1 LSSRYIPYGRHSLG
15 PDDIQAVVDILNSDW
30 LTQGPMV
37 QQFEQAFALLC
48 GARYAL
54 AVSSGTAALHL
65 AALAAGFA
73 PGDEV
78 ITSPITFV
86 ASANCVIY
94 VGARPVFADID
105 PKTGCIAAGQIAK
118 QLTPATRG
126 IIPVHFAGQPCDLA
140 AINTIAREH
149 DLIVIEDAAHAL
161 GSSYTVDGH
170 HFKTGCCAHSDMTIF
185 SLHPVKHIAAGEGG
199 VITTNNKKLYDQLC
213 LLRSHGI
220 VKDPERLSANE
231 GSWFYEMQVLGFNY
245 RITDF
250 QCALA
255 LSQLKKLDAFV
266 TRRRDIAR
274 TYKKAFQDEAA
285 LGLISQRPDVSSSFH
300 IYVILAL
307 GLDRADLFNALRER
321 GIGVNVHYI
330 PVHLQPY
337 YRNKFGYRA
346 GDYPLAEEYY
356 RHAITIPLYPAMTDD
371 DVARVIESVRQS
383 IKSLSR

>member
-15 PDDIQAVVDILNSDW
+15 ADDIQAVVDILNSDW

-37 QQFEQAFALLC
+37 QKFEQAFASCC
-48 GARYAL
+48 GSRYAV

-86 ASANCVIY
+86 ASANCVAY
-94 VGARPVFADID
+94 VGATPVFADID
-105 PKTGCIAAGQIAK
+105 PQTGCLAAEQILPR
-118 QLTPATRG
+118 LTPATRG
-126 IIPVHFAGQPCDLA
+126 IIPVHFAGQPCDMG
-140 AINTIAREH
+140 AISEIAGKH
-149 DLIVIEDAAHAL
+149 DLVVIEDAAHAL
-161 GSSYTVDGH
+161 GSSYTVDGRN
-170 HFKTGCCAHSDMTIF
+170 FPTGCCAHSDMTIF

-199 VITTNNKKLYDQLC
+199 VITTNSQKLYERLR

-220 VKDPERLSANE
+220 VKDPDRLSRHE
-231 GSWFYEMQVLGFNY
+231 GPWYYEMQALGYNY

-266 TRRRDIAR
+266 ARRRDIAR
-274 TYKKAFQDEAA
+274 AYTQAFQVEPAVDV
-285 LGLISQRPDVSSSFH
+285 LFQNPDTNSSFH
-300 IYVILAL
+300 IFVILAR
-307 GLDRADLFNALRER
+307 GVDRAALFAALRER

-337 YRNKFGYRA
+337 YRDKYGYSP

-371 DVARVIESVRQS
+371 EVARVIDSVHESAGN
-383 IKSLSR
+383 LL

>member
-1 LSSRYIPYGRHSLG
+1 MSSRYIPYGRHSLG
-15 PDDIQAVVDILNSDW
+15 ADDIQAVVDILNSDW

-37 QQFEQAFALLC
+37 QKFEQAFASCC
-48 GARYAL
+48 GSRYAV

-86 ASANCVIY
+86 ASANCVAY
-94 VGARPVFADID
+94 VGATPVFADID
-105 PKTGCIAAGQIAK
+105 PQTGCLAAEQILPR
-118 QLTPATRG
+118 LTPATRG
-126 IIPVHFAGQPCDLA
+126 IIPVHFAGQPCDMG
-140 AINTIAREH
+140 AISEIAGKH
-149 DLIVIEDAAHAL
+149 DLVVIEDAAHAL
-161 GSSYTVDGH
+161 GSSYTVDGRN
-170 HFKTGCCAHSDMTIF
+170 FTTGCCAHSDMTIF

-199 VITTNNKKLYDQLC
+199 VITTNSQKLYEQLR

-220 VKDPERLSANE
+220 VKDPDRLSRHE
-231 GSWFYEMQVLGFNY
+231 GPWYYEMQALGYNY

-266 TRRRDIAR
+266 ARRRDIAR
-274 TYKKAFQDEAA
+274 AYTQAFQVEPAVDV
-285 LGLISQRPDVSSSFH
+285 LSQNPDANSSFH
-300 IYVILAL
+300 IFVILAR
-307 GLDRADLFNALRER
+307 GVDRAALFAALRER

-337 YRNKFGYRA
+337 YRDKYGYSP

-371 DVARVIESVRQS
+371 EVARVIDSVHESAGN
-383 IKSLSR
+383 LL

>member
-1 LSSRYIPYGRHSLG
+1 MSSQYIPYGRHSLG
-15 PDDIQAVVDILNSDW
+15 ADDIQAVVDILNSDW

-37 QQFEQAFALLC
+37 QKFEQAFASCC
-48 GARYAL
+48 GSRYAV

-86 ASANCVIY
+86 ASANCVAY
-94 VGARPVFADID
+94 VGATPVFADID
-105 PKTGCIAAGQIAK
+105 PQTGCLAAEQILPR
-118 QLTPATRG
+118 LTPATRG
-126 IIPVHFAGQPCDLA
+126 IIPVHFAGQPCDMG
-140 AINTIAREH
+140 AISEIAGKH
-149 DLIVIEDAAHAL
+149 DLVVIEDAAHAL
-161 GSSYTVDGH
+161 GSSYTVDGRN
-170 HFKTGCCAHSDMTIF
+170 FTTGCCAHSDMTIF

-199 VITTNNKKLYDQLC
+199 VITTNSQKLYEQLC

-220 VKDPERLSANE
+220 VKDPERLSRNE
-231 GSWFYEMQVLGFNY
+231 GSWYYEMQALGYNY

-266 TRRRDIAR
+266 ARRRAIAR
-274 TYKKAFQDEAA
+274 AYTQAFQVEPAVDV
-285 LGLISQRPDVSSSFH
+285 LSQNPDANSSFH
-300 IYVILAL
+300 IFVILAR
-307 GLDRADLFNALRER
+307 GVDRAALFKALRER
-321 GIGVNVHYI
+321 SIGVNVHYI

-337 YRNKFGYRA
+337 YRDKYGYSP

-371 DVARVIESVRQS
+371 EVARVINSVHESA
-383 IKSLSR
+383 KNLL

>member
-1 LSSRYIPYGRHSLG
+1 MSSRFIPYGRHSLG
-15 PDDIQAVVDILNSDW
+15 ADDIQAVVDILKSDW

-37 QQFEQAFALLC
+37 QKFEQAFASYC
-48 GARYAL
+48 GVRYAV

-73 PGDEV
+73 PGDDI

-86 ASANCVIY
+86 ASANCVVY

-105 PKTGCIAAGQIAK
+105 PTTGCIAADQILQ

-126 IIPVHFAGQPCDLA
+126 VIPVHFAGQPCDMA
-140 AINTIAREH
+140 AISTIAEEH

-161 GSSYTVDGH
+161 GSSYTVDDRQ
-170 HFKTGCCAHSDMTIF
+170 FKTGCCAHSDMTIF

-199 VITTNNKKLYDQLC
+199 VITTNNEELYEQLC

-220 VKDPERLSANE
+220 VKAPDRLSTNE
-231 GSWFYEMQVLGFNY
+231 GPWFYKMQVLGYNY

-255 LSQLKKLDAFV
+255 FSQLKKLDAFV

-274 TYKKAFQDEAA
+274 TYKQAFQDEPT
-285 LGLISQRPDVSSSFH
+285 LGLIAQRPDVNSSFH
-300 IYVILAL
+300 IYVILAM
-307 GLDRADLFNALRER
+307 GVDRADLFHALRER
-321 GIGVNVHYI
+321 NIGVNVHYI

-337 YRNKFGYRA
+337 YRKTYGYHA

-371 DVARVIESVRQS
+371 DVVRVIENVRQC
-383 IKSLSR
+383 IKILSA